1 MGIKIQNKSDRI
13 HIRAIFFFLLIFFLV
28 ISIPIHQAKSQSN
41 LNGVLQNY
49 LAAQTTGDYEF
60 IAARNRLRFQFEK
73 PTDFGGLTIELD
85 LIHTFNKSQNI
96 QFLLKE
102 AYLDWYLDKYDL
114 RIGHQK
120 IIWGRANG
128 AFVTDIITPV
138 DLREFLTVSAEDIR
152 FGVTSFNAIRYF
164 GANSFQFVFSPFPQ
178 HDLLPAVDSRWFPAQ
193 QISNIFSSI
202 PVTSDT
208 EEEPYSV
215 EDIQLALRYSLFSP
229 QNMDM
234 DFFLMRWTH
243 PNPAYNP
250 TFDLSNVPDFPSI
263 NLVETYQNSWMAG
276 MSASLKIHSKLF
288 LLIESLY
295 VRKKLF
301 TSLPF
306 SDTSFI
312 ESISDAFTLIED
324 VEFNGDFLVS
334 KPWIH
339 SMAGIR
345 TELLK
350 TTIEGQFFVEG
361 IFDYEDD
368 IIQKEVYRY
377 AALLAARS
385 FLGNRLQMLTLSRYN
400 IDTKDYWVQL
410 QGQYE
415 LTDNLQLTLGTNL
428 FGGEKSRELSG
439 HLSFSQYRNNSF
451 IFSKI
456 ALFF

>member
-1 MGIKIQNKSDRI
+1 MGIKIQKITNAVLFKAVFYLSV
-13 HIRAIFFFLLIFFLV
+13 FFV
-28 ISIPIHQAKSQSN
+28 VSISFHGDQVKAQHA

-49 LAAQTTGDYEF
+49 LAVQTTDNHEF
-60 IAARNRLRFQFEK
+60 IAARNRFRFQFEK
-73 PTDFGGLTIELD
+73 PTDFGGVTTELD
-85 LIHTFNKSQNI
+85 LIHTFNKSQEI

-152 FGVTSFNAIRYF
+152 FGVTSFNALRYF
-164 GANSFQFVFSPFPQ
+164 GANSLQLVFSPFPQ
-178 HDLLPAVDSRWFPAQ
+178 HDLYPAIDSRWFPAK

-208 EEEPYSV
+208 EDEPYSV

-229 QNMDM
+229 QNMDI
-234 DFFLMRWTH
+234 DLFLMRWTH
-243 PNPAYNP
+243 PNPAYNL

-263 NLVETYQNSWMAG
+263 NLEETYQNSWMAG
-276 MSASLKIHSKLF
+276 MSASLKFHSKLF

-306 SDTSFI
+306 SDVSFI
-312 ESISDAFTLIED
+312 ESISDAFTLIEE
-324 VEFNGDFLVS
+324 VEFNDDFLVS

-339 SMAGIR
+339 FMAGIR

-350 TTIEGQFFVEG
+350 TTLEGQFFVEG
-361 IFDYEDD
+361 IFAHEEE
-368 IIQKEVYRY
+368 ISQQEVYKY
-377 AALLAARS
+377 ATLLATRS
-385 FLGNRLQMLTLSRYN
+385 FLRNRLQMLTLSRYN

-415 LTDNLQLTLGTNL
+415 LTDNLQFTLGTNL
-428 FGGEKSRELSG
+428 FGGKKSTELSG
-439 HLSFSQYRNNSF
+439 HLSFSQYRENSF
-451 IFSKI
+451 IFSKLV
-456 ALFF
+456 LFF